1 MNKIPKYSDC
11 KYDVQLLEELGI
23 DAFIF
28 IKKQLLLD
36 NCNCRY
42 ARFITWQIVHQ
53 HKNLQ
58 MYQIKFAYYLYFLTE
73 IVMF

>member
-28 IKKQLLLD
+28 IKK
-36 NCNCRY
+36 
-42 ARFITWQIVHQ
+42 
-53 HKNLQ
+53 
-58 MYQIKFAYYLYFLTE
+58 
-73 IVMF
+73 